1 MKVWELRQDRT
12 AMENLWDC
20 VHVNVMACRTKA
32 VAHGLR
38 LTYDEWNDVISDV
51 KIAAVRRFL
60 YRLHNRLYNRDFS
73 FFLNVR
79 SCVRSVFYDTVN
91 LYIKRY
97 VQTKI
102 NSYDRLEPEKIE
114 HMINRSRVPFYLEHK
129 DERTRAISNLHT
141 WMAGSGHAGHTL
153 NEQINDYWDAVE
165 ACIETG
171 LPMDETSL
179 DYLLG
184 CRIATGQQVSVKMVL
199 IREAITGDSVTGSL
213 MVGNRKIC
221 CTLENKNY
229 LLPESE
235 YKLTVS
241 NSPTFARDLPLIH
254 NEKIKPNRGF
264 RIHAGNT
271 AKDSR
276 GCVLVGESLIN
287 DNTLTNSRK
296 TEKIVTEIA
305 RNDCKLI
312 ITTNW
317 MI

>member
-1 MKVWELRQDRT
+1 MWLIDPNKT
-12 AMENLWDC
+12 AQENLWDC
-20 VHVNVMACRTKA
+20 VRVNVMAYRTKA
-32 VAHGLR
+32 VAHGLK
-38 LTYDEWNDVISDV
+38 LTYDEWEEAISDV
-51 KIAAVRRFL
+51 TMAAVHRFL
-60 YRLHNRLYNRDFS
+60 SKLHKGLYNKDFS

-79 SCVRSVFYDTVN
+79 SCVRSVFYSTVS

-102 NSYDRLEPEKIE
+102 NSYDRLEPAKIE
-114 HMINRSRVPFYLEHK
+114 HLVNGSRVPFYIEHK

-141 WMAGSGHAGHTL
+141 WMAGSEHAGHTL

-165 ACIETG
+165 AHIETG
-171 LPMDETSL
+171 IPMDETSL

-184 CRIATGQQVSVKMVL
+184 CRIATGQKVRVKMIL
-199 IREAITGDSVTGSL
+199 IREAITGDAVTGSL
-213 MVGNRKIC
+213 MVGHRKIC
-221 CTLENKNY
+221 CTLENKNH
-229 LLPESE
+229 LLPEGE
-235 YKLTVS
+235 YNLTVS

-254 NEKIKPNRGF
+254 NDKIKPNRGF

-271 AKDSR
+271 PKDSR

-287 DNTLTNSRK
+287 GNKLVNSRK
-296 TEKIVTEIA
+296 TEKIVTAIA

-312 ITTNW
+312 ITTNG

>member
-1 MKVWELRQDRT
+1 MWRIDPNKT
-12 AMENLWDC
+12 AQENLWNC
-20 VHVNVMACRTKA
+20 VRVNVMACRTKS
-32 VAHGLR
+32 VAHGLK
-38 LTYDEWNDVISDV
+38 LTYDEWEEAISDV
-51 KIAAVRRFL
+51 TMVAVRRFMT
-60 YRLHNRLYNRDFS
+60 RLHKGLYNRDFS

-79 SCVRSVFYDTVN
+79 SCVRSVFYATVS

-114 HMINRSRVPFYLEHK
+114 YMVNRSRVPFYVEHK
-129 DERTRAISNLHT
+129 DERTRAITNLHT
-141 WMAGSGHAGHTL
+141 WMSGSEHAGHTV

-165 ACIETG
+165 ACMESG

-184 CRIATGQQVSVKMVL
+184 CRIATGQKVRVKMVL
-199 IREAITGDSVTGSL
+199 IREAITDDAVTGSL
-213 MVGNRKIC
+213 MVGHRKIC
-221 CTLENKNY
+221 CTLENKNH
-229 LLPESE
+229 LLPEGT

-254 NEKIKPNRGF
+254 NDKVKPNRGF

-271 AKDSR
+271 SQDSR
-276 GCVLVGESLIN
+276 GCVLVGESIVN
-287 DNTLTNSRK
+287 GNRLTNSRK
-296 TEKIVTEIA
+296 TEKIVTAIA

-312 ITTNW
+312 IISNG